1 MSEDII
7 GFSISTRML
16 ADESGVG
23 HIHKH
28 ALNYIRCFKVRSSQ
42 FYGNHKMSTFLLA
55 QTSLRL
61 PGNTD
66 AATVTFNVVKR

>member
-28 ALNYIRCFKVRSSQ
+28 ALNYIRCFK
-42 FYGNHKMSTFLLA
+42 
-55 QTSLRL
+55 
-61 PGNTD
+61 
-66 AATVTFNVVKR
+66 